1 MLSLDLGNILM
12 ENKSPEHV
20 KPFILKSEEATIKML
35 ASWVHHV
42 STYVCVLKL
51 FHFSLLCALEHLN
64 FRFQRKLQFCKNK
77 NFSPA
82 FDELFLSQ
90 ETRNKCKI
98 PNFLFSL
105 NVGQLSSQQAF
116 RRSVRKS
123 EEFAIISGITG

>member
-1 MLSLDLGNILM
+1 MLSLDSGNILM

-64 FRFQRKLQFCKNK
+64 FRFQRKLQFCKTK
-77 NFSPA
+77 T
-82 FDELFLSQ
+82 FLLLLTSFFIAVNTQ
-90 ETRNKCKI
+90 
-98 PNFLFSL
+98 
-105 NVGQLSSQQAF
+105 
-116 RRSVRKS
+116 
-123 EEFAIISGITG
+123 